1 MPMTIWPESAD
12 ARFRRMLSSIFP
24 PGVSLKKIAIP
35 VEHGG
40 WGILFEP
47 IVLGL
52 IAFPSVGG
60 LLISLAAVGAFFA
73 RQPLKLALVDWR
85 RDRIYPRTRASAALA
100 VAFGFLAAL
109 MLAGAIA
116 SSGTRIL
123 LPLLIAAPLALIQV
137 WFDAKND
144 SRQLLPEL
152 SGAAAMSGVAGM
164 IALAAGAGWIVAAV
178 VWGVMVGRALP
189 TILYVRSRVL
199 MERGAAPSRAI
210 PVLAHVGAALLG
222 LGLFAGGL
230 VPIVVPIALAILLG
244 RCGVGLSPL
253 RRRASAKQVG
263 FTEIAWGAVTVMAIG
278 LAF

>member
-1 MPMTIWPESAD
+1 MTIWPESAD

-199 MERGAAPSRAI
+199 MERGTAASRAI

-222 LGLFAGGL
+222 LVLFAGGL

-244 RCGVGLSPL
+244 RCAVGLSPL
-253 RRRASAKQVG
+253 RRRASAKEVG
-263 FTEIAWGAVTVMAIG
+263 FTEIAWGAVTVIAIG

>member
-1 MPMTIWPESAD
+1 MTIWPESAD

-199 MERGAAPSRAI
+199 MERGAAASRAI

-222 LGLFAGGL
+222 LVLFAGGL

-244 RCGVGLSPL
+244 RCAVGLSPL
-253 RRRASAKQVG
+253 RRRASAKEVG
-263 FTEIAWGAVTVMAIG
+263 FTEIAWGAVTVIAIG

>member
-12 ARFRRMLSSIFP
+12 VRVRRLLSSIFP
-24 PGVSLKKIAIP
+24 PGVSVRKIAIP

-47 IVLGL
+47 ILLGL
-52 IAFPSVGG
+52 IAFPSVAG

-85 RDRIYPRTRASAALA
+85 RGRIYPRTRTSAFLAAGFAFSAAL
-100 VAFGFLAAL
+100 L
-109 MLAGAIA
+109 LAGAIA
-116 SSGTRIL
+116 SSGSRIL
-123 LPLLIAAPLALIQV
+123 LPLLLAAPLAMIQV

-144 SRQLLPEL
+144 SRRLLPEL

-164 IALAAGAGWIVAAV
+164 IALAAGGGWLLAAV
-178 VWGVMVGRALP
+178 IWSVMVGRALP

-199 MERGAAPSRAI
+199 MERGAGVSRAI
-210 PVLAHVGAALLG
+210 PILAHVAAVLVALV
-222 LGLFAGGL
+222 LFANAL
-230 VPIVVPIALAILLG
+230 APIVVPIALALLLL
-244 RCGVGLSPL
+244 RCAIGLSPL
-253 RRRASAKQVG
+253 RLRASPRAVG
-263 FTEIAWGAVTVMAIG
+263 FTEIAWGVATVIVIG

>member
-1 MPMTIWPESAD
+1 MTIWPESAD

-199 MERGAAPSRAI
+199 MERGAAASRAI

-222 LGLFAGGL
+222 LVLFSGGL

-244 RCGVGLSPL
+244 RCAVGLSPL
-253 RRRASAKQVG
+253 RRRASAKEVG
-263 FTEIAWGAVTVMAIG
+263 FTEIAWGAVTVIAIG

>member
-12 ARFRRMLSSIFP
+12 ARFRRLMSSIFP
-24 PGVSLKKIAIP
+24 PGVSLRKIALP

-52 IAFPSVGG
+52 IAFPSLGG

-73 RQPLKLALVDWR
+73 RQPLKLAMVDWR
-85 RDRIYPRTRASAALA
+85 RGRIYPRTRASAALA
-100 VAFGFLAAL
+100 IAFGFLAAL
-109 MLAGAIA
+109 LLTGAIA
-116 SSGTRIL
+116 SGGSRIL
-123 LPLLIAAPLALIQV
+123 LPLLVAAPLALVQV

-164 IALAAGAGWIVAAV
+164 ITLAAGEGWLLAAV

-189 TILYVRSRVL
+189 TILYVRSRV
-199 MERGAAPSRAI
+199 MIERGAAASRAI
-210 PVLAHVGAALLG
+210 PVFAHVAAALLG
-222 LGLFAGGL
+222 VVLFTSGL
-230 VPIVVPIALAILLG
+230 VPMVVPIALAVLLG
-244 RCGVGLSPL
+244 RCAVGLSPL

-263 FTEIAWGAVTVMAIG
+263 FTEIAWGAVVVIAIG

>member
-1 MPMTIWPESAD
+1 MTIWPESAD

-222 LGLFAGGL
+222 LVLFAGGL

-244 RCGVGLSPL
+244 RCAVGLSPL
-253 RRRASAKQVG
+253 RRRASAKEVG
-263 FTEIAWGAVTVMAIG
+263 FTEIAWGAVTVIAIG